1 MAFSTLAQTHDAS
14 AVQVP
19 FYFKHVVDTL
29 ADPGSADMAAATSA
43 AVASPLVLLAAFGCA
58 RIAASLM
65 NEARN
70 AVFAK
75 VTQGAIRKVS
85 NKV

>member
-1 MAFSTLAQTHDAS
+1 
-14 AVQVP
+14 
-19 FYFKHVVDTL
+19 
-29 ADPGSADMAAATSA
+29 MAAATSA